1 MKNIFKFLIALILI
15 STFSCTDSEVLYQP
29 IDFLFVGKYT
39 QGLEGPAVD
48 VNGNI
53 YFVNPTHSG
62 SIGIIDGEGKF
73 DLFIEYLPKGSTAN
87 GIRFGDDQEMFL
99 ADYTGHNVLSR

>member
-1 MKNIFKFLIALILI
+1 MKNNIFKLLVGLMLI

-29 IDFLFVGKYT
+29 IDFVFVGEYT

-48 VNGNI
+48 EDGNL

-62 SIGIIDGEGKF
+62 SIGRIDDKGRF
-73 DLFIEYLPKGSTAN
+73 DLFIELCFFNIYS
-87 GIRFGDDQEMFL
+87 II
-99 ADYTGHNVLSR
+99 